1 MKIIKAY
8 FNKHPCMG
16 KKMRTIKPIGILVH
30 STGSVNR
37 ELRRYVDEPERL
49 GKNLYNNHW
58 NKANATKS
66 VHAFIGYDKD
76 KQVIV
81 AETLPHQV
89 ACWGCGG
96 GKKGSYNYDPHAYL
110 QFEICQGSNSDP
122 NYYWQAIKVAE
133 EYCAHL
139 CRIYGWTADDITSH
153 SEAYSAGYASNHGDP
168 ASWMKAFG
176 DDMNKFRMR
185 VKALLDANEVPE
197 VESQETEPALPFP
210 VGTKIVTITGN
221 SVNVRLGDSMDYGS
235 TGRVDK
241 GTILAY
247 VATSTT
253 GWHAVRKD
261 DRILWVSNE
270 FSKVGVMG
278 G

>member
-1 MKIIKAY
+1 MEIIKAY

-16 KKMRTIKPIGILVH
+16 KKMRAIRPIGILVH

-58 NKANATKS
+58 NKTNATKS

-76 KQVIV
+76 KHVIV

-110 QFEICQGSNSDP
+110 QFEICQGSTSDP

-139 CRIYGWTADDITSH
+139 CRIYGWTANNITSH
-153 SEAYSAGYASNHGDP
+153 AEACSAGYASNHGDP

-185 VKALLDANEVPE
+185 VKALLDADKVSEAE
-197 VESQETEPALPFP
+197 TQETTPALPFP
-210 VGTKIVTITGN
+210 VGTKIVTITGD

-241 GTILAY
+241 GTVLAY

-253 GWHAVRKD
+253 GWYAVRKD

-270 FSKVGVMG
+270 FSKIGAMG